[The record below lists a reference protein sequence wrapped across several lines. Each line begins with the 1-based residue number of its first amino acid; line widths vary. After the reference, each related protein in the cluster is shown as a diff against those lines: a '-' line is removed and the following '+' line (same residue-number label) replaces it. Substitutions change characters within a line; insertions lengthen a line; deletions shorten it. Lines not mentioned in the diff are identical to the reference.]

1 MASLNNCTINSSTV
15 TVTKGVAFGSTAS
28 QELIITPDDG
38 YVIAASN
45 FTNHTGALTG
55 INNYTGS
62 ALGDGLTYVNGIALS
77 DTGTAYASGNTVKVT
92 CDLDNS
98 YTPNSNTT
106 FTIDIGGSATD
117 PKLVPYTWD
126 GKRTI
131 TGSNK
136 TPANVTNE
144 DITQATGISG
154 ELKEIES
161 VVIEASSGYH
171 FATAP
176 TCTLSGLGSYTSNYQ
191 KFLEPVPPQDSNG
204 NWTKYKGWV
213 NYEFPAAN
221 VSGAVITWNAVG
233 TANPGATANTIT
245 NYSADETNISS
256 NGEERSIKI
265 FGSLSTSKFELVI
278 TRVSDSYTY
287 NFTTDTFASGSNS
300 FNASGTAVGSSLSY
314 VVNGIKI
321 PVDDGGETYNIKITA
336 VSPTTAASTL
346 NNYNNSSPTFTW
358 TQVAKRTLTIT
369 ANSAAKTLTKTY
381 VDNTIDFATNLEEE
395 EDPLYTLANFQIK
408 AVNPS
413 GGALQ
418 IRRDAVFS
426 DSVAYDTAGNN
437 DFSNTL
443 SGSNGGT
450 TFSIGKLETAGDNTS
465 TITLT
470 GILNIFETGNADV
483 SSVIQ
488 LDNIINQAPTSNAL
502 AINVD
507 YETAKT
513 FNLSASDP
521 EGDTLTYSTVGS
533 PSNGSLSGLN
543 TSTGA
548 ITYTPNSSFSGTD
561 TFTYKVNDTHEDSNT
576 ATVTLTVAGSG
587 GSSVARYEIEIYNS
601 GGYLTGVHYIDAT
614 QVCESGSLTSSV
626 CLSWGSLTNKWFRY
640 VTAAGGCGST
650 VYGRAKLKGAV
661 SAGTPTAYINEN
673 EYFDTMAD
681 SQNNTNA
688 TSC

>member
-1 MASLNNCTINSSTV
+1 MASLNNCTINSSSV
-15 TVTKGVAFGSTAS
+15 TVTKGAVFGSTAS
-28 QELIITPDDG
+28 QELIITPDSG
-38 YVIAASN
+38 YVVAAAN
-45 FTNHTGALTG
+45 FTNYTGALTG

-62 ALGDGLTYVNGIALS
+62 SGGLNYVNGIALS
-77 DTGTAYASGNTVKVT
+77 DTSTAYAANNTVKVT

-98 YTPNSNTT
+98 YTPNSNQT
-106 FTIDIGGSATD
+106 FTIDIGGNATD
-117 PKLVPYTWD
+117 IKLIPYTWD

-136 TPANVTNE
+136 TPSNVTNQ

-154 ELKEIES
+154 EMKTVES
-161 VVIEASSGYH
+161 IVMEAASGYH

-176 TCTLSGLGSYTSNYQ
+176 TCTLSGLGSYSSYYEKTVS
-191 KFLEPVPPQDSNG
+191 PVPPQDSNG
-204 NWTKYKGWV
+204 HWTKYEGTV
-213 NYEFPAAN
+213 RYQFPPAN

-233 TANPGATANTIT
+233 TANPSATANTISA
-245 NYSADETNISS
+245 YSADESNISHE
-256 NGEERSIKI
+256 GGERSISI
-265 FGSLSTSKFELVI
+265 VGSLSTSKFELVI

-300 FNASGTAVGSSLSY
+300 YNASGTAVGTYLIG

-321 PVDDGGETYNIKITA
+321 PVDDGGETYNVKITA

-358 TQVAKRTLTIT
+358 TQLAKATLTVT
-369 ANSAAKTLTKTY
+369 GNSATKTLTKTY
-381 VDNTIDFATNLEEE
+381 VDNTIDFATNQEEQ
-395 EDPLYTLANFQIK
+395 EDPLYQKLNFEIK

-426 DSVAYDTAGNN
+426 NTAAYDTAGNN

-450 TFSIGKLETAGDNTS
+450 VFSLGKLETAGDNTA

-470 GILNIFETGNADV
+470 GQLKIFETGNA
-483 SSVIQ
+483 SVASIIQ
-488 LDNIINQAPTSNAL
+488 LDNIINQAPTSNAV
-502 AINVD
+502 AVDVD

-513 FNLSASDP
+513 FTLSASDP

-533 PSNGSLSGLN
+533 PSNGSLSSLN
-543 TSTGA
+543 TATGS
-548 ITYTPNSSFSGTD
+548 ITYTPNSSFSGSD

-601 GGYLTGVHYIDAT
+601 SGYLTGIRYIDAT
-614 QVCESGSLTSSV
+614 QVCVSGSLSSSV

-640 VTAAGGCGST
+640 VTSAGGCGST
-650 VYGRAKLKGAV
+650 IYGRAKLKGAV
-661 SAGTPTAYINEN
+661 SAGVATAYISEN
-673 EYFDTMAD
+673 TYFNNSDD
-681 SQNNTNA
+681 SYNNANG